1 MTERRLILFIATSL
15 DGYIAR
21 SDEGI
26 DWLFDDAD
34 YGYSEFYAQ
43 VDTVLMGRK
52 TYELSM
58 RLSDDPYPGCKT
70 YVFSR
75 SLSPDTDP
83 ATTVV
88 QGDPAPLIAKLQQQP
103 GRHLWLVG
111 GGQLVQHCLAADC
124 LDQMVLSIHPI
135 LLGSGIP
142 LFPTGFPEQRWQL
155 IKTQAYPSGLVQCT
169 YNRDRSSRLTA

>member
-1 MTERRLILFIATSL
+1 MTERLLILFIATSL

-21 SDEGI
+21 LDEGI

-34 YGYSEFYAQ
+34 YGYSNFYAQ

-52 TYELSM
+52 TYDLSI
-58 RLSDDPYPGCKT
+58 RLSNDPYPGCKT

-75 SLSPDTDP
+75 SLASVADP
-83 ATTVV
+83 AVTVV
-88 QGDPAPLIAKLQQQP
+88 QGNPGDLVTQLQQQP

-111 GGQLVQHCLAADC
+111 GGQLVQQCLAADC
-124 LDQMVLSIHPI
+124 LDQLIISIHPI

-142 LFPTGFPEQRWQL
+142 LFSSGFPERHWQL
-155 IKTQAYPSGLVQCT
+155 IKTQAFPSGLVQCT
-169 YNRDRSSRLTA
+169 YNRVREE